1 GFQDKSHDETEYA
14 REVADYYSTSH
25 AEYTVGE
32 NLAETVALLPRYFD
46 EPFADS
52 SAVPTF
58 HVSRLARQLVTVALA
73 GDGGDENFGG
83 YGKYVTDMKE
93 DLVRRTVPRFLL
105 QTINCAVSGRNGTLM
120 HKACSLTES
129 ALSDP
134 GRAYYRTNTF
144 ISDADL
150 DSLLSVPMQNLC
162 RGYDPAD
169 HTLKFWN
176 RLQGADH
183 LTRMLYT
190 DIKTYLP
197 GDILAKVDRMSMAHS
212 LEVRAP
218 LLDYRVVEF
227 AASLPSSLKILGN
240 TKKLLL
246 KNAFEPYLPAR
257 IINRRKHGFTV
268 PLDTW
273 FRHDLVPL
281 CEKYVLQNDSLADF
295 FSLPR
300 IRHLWKEHQERTAN
314 HGTLLWSLLSF
325 SLWQREYLQ
334 V

>member
-1 GFQDKSHDETEYA
+1 
-14 REVADYYSTSH
+14 
-25 AEYTVGE
+25 
-32 NLAETVALLPRYFD
+32 
-46 EPFADS
+46 
-52 SAVPTF
+52 
-58 HVSRLARQLVTVALA
+58 
-73 GDGGDENFGG
+73 
-83 YGKYVTDMKE
+83 MKE

-105 QTINCAVSGRNGTLM
+105 QTINSAVSGRNGTLM

-129 ALSDP
+129 ALSNP

-150 DSLLSVPMQNLC
+150 DSLLSVPLRTLC

-169 HTLKFWN
+169 HTLKYWN

-227 AASLPSSLKILGN
+227 AASLPSNLKIRGN
-240 TKKLLL
+240 NKKRLL

-268 PLDTW
+268 PLDNW
-273 FRHDLVPL
+273 FRRDLVPL
-281 CEKYVLQNDSLADF
+281 CDKYLLQNDPLADF

-300 IRHLWKEHQERTAN
+300 IRHLWKEHQEHKAN

-325 SLWQREYLQ
+325 SLWQQEYLQ